1 MYLVADNNK
10 KKNPAI
16 MKVPNLQVLTL
27 VGCIGI
33 DALDN
38 LEKGCSKSLQAR

>member
-1 MYLVADNNK
+1 
-10 KKNPAI
+10 